1 MTASSESAPAAG
13 AQGVNIRLVAAGN
26 SDQPVFAN
34 LTSTHAGTGVAFVD
48 FGFLDP
54 NALGEISRLARSGT
68 KVPEQLNGRLAVRV
82 ALGLDTLAQLH
93 QQIGQVL
100 QALRGAR

>member
-1 MTASSESAPAAG
+1 VSAEPETPQSAP
-13 AQGVNIRLVAAGN
+13 QGVNIRLVATGDA
-26 SDQPVFAN
+26 DQPVFAN
-34 LTSTHAGTGVAFVD
+34 LTATHAGTGVAFVD

-54 NALGEISRLARSGT
+54 SALGEISRLARSGA
-68 KVPEQLNGRLAVRV
+68 KVPDPVNGRLAVRV
-82 ALGLDTLAQLH
+82 ALGHDTLAQLH

>member
-1 MTASSESAPAAG
+1 VTDQPETPQASP
-13 AQGVNIRLVAAGN
+13 QGVNIRLVATGDA
-26 SDQPVFAN
+26 DQPVFAN
-34 LTSTHAGTGVAFVD
+34 LTATHAGTGVAFVD

-54 NALGEISRLARSGT
+54 GALGEISRLARSGA
-68 KVPEQLNGRLAVRV
+68 KVPEQVNGRLAVRV
-82 ALGLDTLAQLH
+82 ALGHDTLAQLH

>member
-1 MTASSESAPAAG
+1 MAETTDTAQ
-13 AQGVNIRLVAAGN
+13 AQQNVNIRLVATGAT
-26 SDQPVFAN
+26 DQPVFAN
-34 LTSTHAGTGVAFVD
+34 LTATHAGTGVAFVD

-54 NALGEISRLARSGT
+54 GALGEISRLARSGS
-68 KVPEQLNGRLAVRV
+68 KVPEHLNGRLAVRV
-82 ALGLDTLAQLH
+82 ALGYDTLAQLH